1 MNVDK
6 EILEE
11 TEYIIQKELQLYFI
25 FGATYPEVGKRL
37 NELLEIAK
45 GPETKQIIQNL
56 IKERNRYFYRQ
67 I

>member
-1 MNVDK
+1 MNNDK

-37 NELLEIAK
+37 SELLEMAK

>member
-1 MNVDK
+1 MNNDK
-6 EILEE
+6 EILKEA
-11 TEYIIQKELQLYFI
+11 EYITQKELQLYFI
-25 FGATYPEVGKRL
+25 FGTTYPEVGKRL
-37 NELLEIAK
+37 SELLKMAK